1 MQVIEES
8 DIKIELL
15 FDFEDFLGL
24 FCDDLEIQE
33 VHWQRDHYISHQ
45 FTEPYTWWACILWVF
60 TVVEIEHLEYDQVGH
75 N

>member
-33 VHWQRDHYISHQ
+33 VH
-45 FTEPYTWWACILWVF
+45 
-60 TVVEIEHLEYDQVGH
+60 
-75 N
+75 